1 MKKQLHKKTSL
12 NKIRLTLGLLFCLIG
27 ALNAQDKIIL
37 TNGEEV
43 MAKVTEVT
51 DSEIK
56 YKRADNLNGPN
67 MVVYKSRVILIN
79 YANGSQD
86 VFSDFK
92 NNKPEITDDI
102 YKATNSGV
110 IKTQSWTPAVDDF
123 VPQTTKKFDGP
134 RIGFTFLTTGTNS
147 DYVTD
152 RGKKP
157 LLTQFGWQFEQR
169 IFTIDNGTSGIVEF
183 VPLIAG
189 MEQGLFLPSANLL
202 IGLRSGGKKSLEFAL
217 GPNLSAAGL
226 GVVFAAGTSF
236 HSGGINFPV
245 NIAVVPS
252 VGSKKDVY
260 DSVTGKTSS
269 VQVETGWRI
278 TLTVGFNSRKK

>member
-1 MKKQLHKKTSL
+1 MKKQLYSKVSL
-12 NKIRLTLGLLFCLIG
+12 NKIRLSVRLVFCLMG
-27 ALNAQDKIIL
+27 ALNAQDKIVL
-37 TNGEEV
+37 TNGEEI
-43 MAKVTEVT
+43 MAKVTEIS

-67 MVVYKSRVILIN
+67 MVVYKSSVILIN

-92 NNKPEITDDI
+92 NSKPEITDDV
-102 YKATNSGV
+102 YKATKGGAT
-110 IKTQSWTPAVDDF
+110 KTQSWTPAVDDF
-123 VPQTTKKFDGP
+123 VPQTTRKFDGP
-134 RIGFTFLTTGTNS
+134 RIGFTFLTLGTTS
-147 DYVTD
+147 DYITD

-217 GPNLSAAGL
+217 GPNLSLAGL
-226 GVVFAAGTSF
+226 GMVFAAGTSF

-245 NIAVVPS
+245 NLAVVPS

-260 DSVTGKTSS
+260 DSATGKKSS